1 MASDPGKIR
10 LQAWQRIRAAKGPVA
25 VSAVSLYEVANLSR
39 RGRIDLEMPMQQWF
53 DLAFADD
60 NLNLRP
66 VTSEIAIDA
75 AMLPDGF
82 HGDPVD
88 RLIAATARVHDL
100 VLCTHDEK
108 LLRFGQQGVCKF
120 LEV

>member
-10 LQAWQRIRAAKGPVA
+10 VQAWQRIKAAKGPGA

-39 RGRIDLEMPMQQWF
+39 RGGIDLQMPMQQWIE
-53 DLAFADD
+53 LAFADD

-75 AMLPDGF
+75 AMLPGF

-88 RLIAATARVHDL
+88 RLIAATARVHEL

-108 LLRFGQQGVCKF
+108 LVRFGQQGIYKV